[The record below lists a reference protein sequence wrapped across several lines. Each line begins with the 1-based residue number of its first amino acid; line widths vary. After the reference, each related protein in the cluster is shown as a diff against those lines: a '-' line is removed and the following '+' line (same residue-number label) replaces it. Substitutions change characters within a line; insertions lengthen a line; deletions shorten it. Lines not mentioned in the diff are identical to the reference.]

1 MKTKCKLSIKNMNF
15 VKLLNEFPSEDIA
28 MLKLHTLGNPTIFDK
43 YFIRNLKV
51 QKCLDC
57 T

>member
-1 MKTKCKLSIKNMNF
+1 MNF
-15 VKLLNEFPSEDIA
+15 VKLLNEFSSEDIA

-43 YFIRNLKV
+43 YFMRNLKV